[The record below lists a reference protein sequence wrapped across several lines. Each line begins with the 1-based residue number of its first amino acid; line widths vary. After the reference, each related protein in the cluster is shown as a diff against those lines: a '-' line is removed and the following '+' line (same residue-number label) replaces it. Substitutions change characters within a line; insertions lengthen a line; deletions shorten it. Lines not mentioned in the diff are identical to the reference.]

1 MLPTSPVHSISP
13 KHEIEST
20 LRVRFGSQMRVKV
33 DFGDEGIVL
42 SGEAPTFYAKQM
54 AQHLAMKVGNQPV
67 CSNKI
72 QVP

>member
-1 MLPTSPVHSISP
+1 
-13 KHEIEST
+13 
-20 LRVRFGSQMRVKV
+20 MRVKV